1 MSKLGRPLVMSADK
15 RRKEIFFVAE
25 QLFCEKG
32 FENVTMSEIATA
44 LSMSKKTLYVH
55 FQDKKEL
62 LKELVSSSY
71 IVDELQT
78 KQHENNVEALKQ
90 LLKISTRHV
99 LSDRHIQLCRLA
111 IAESQNI
118 DGLSQTFYELGIAKS
133 RDQLISAIQQ
143 IDSKLHKINVS
154 AEMMADIVFGASIT
168 KHFIDRLM
176 LKTTVDLEE
185 IYKKIEHSIDV
196 LFVSSAHNMEE

>member
-1 MSKLGRPLVMSADK
+1 MSKLGRPLVMSADE
-15 RRKEIFFVAE
+15 RRKEIFTVAE

-62 LKELVSSSY
+62 LKELVTSSY
-71 IVDELQT
+71 VVDELQT
-78 KQHENNVEALKQ
+78 KQHENSVEALKQ

-111 IAESQNI
+111 ISESQNI

-143 IDSKLHKINVS
+143 IDSKLYKINIS

-176 LKTTVDLEE
+176 LKTSVDLE
-185 IYKKIEHSIDV
+185 
-196 LFVSSAHNMEE
+196 